1 MYIWDGRPGDP
12 NGLTRIV
19 ADCGARAEHLSPRLE
34 TQLHRGTPVL
44 VGIPPEGACDPLGVI
59 RSLKLKELEIC
70 AISDARE
77 TSLTHRCQALLAGA
91 AVLLEA
97 GGNDFEDQLRHWIQ
111 NKLRAQRE
119 QIEQLE
125 RTRKLMREMQIV
137 GDSAP
142 LLQTFQLLVKISPL
156 SDVPVLISGESG
168 TGKELFAHA
177 LHKLDPKRSHG
188 RFVSLNCAAISA
200 QLVESE
206 LFGHRKGSFTGAES
220 HRKGLIRS
228 AEGGTLFLDEV
239 GELEMALQAKML
251 RVLQEKRVLGVGEDT
266 DVAVDVRVVA
276 ATNRSLEQ
284 MVKAGSFRE
293 DLYHRL
299 NVVNIHIPPLRERS
313 QDVSLLVSHFL
324 RKHRNISNGAE
335 FPVSHDFVNALC
347 RLELRGN
354 ARELENI
361 ICQALLSKTDM
372 NELGLLDL
380 PRNVWYSVVEVE
392 GTGDQPNQP
401 ADSAL
406 RKADPADE
414 TSREPELF
422 QQLLQSGAS
431 LAASLERCEKIL
443 LQAALRRTD
452 GNQSQTA
459 RLLGITPRSVYNK
472 LRRHNLA
479 A

>member
-1 MYIWDGRPGDP
+1 VVMPLDG
-12 NGLTRIV
+12 T
-19 ADCGARAEHLSPRLE
+19 
-34 TQLHRGTPVL
+34 
-44 VGIPPEGACDPLGVI
+44 CDPLGVI

-70 AISDARE
+70 AITDARE
-77 TSLTHRCQALLAGA
+77 TSLTRRCQALLAGA
-91 AVLLEA
+91 AVLLETA
-97 GGNDFEDQLRHWIQ
+97 ANDFTDQLRQWIQ
-111 NKLRAQRE
+111 NKLSAQRE

-137 GDSAP
+137 GDSPP
-142 LLQTFQLLVKISPL
+142 LIQAFRLLVKISAL

-188 RFVSLNCAAISA
+188 TFVSLNCAAISA

-206 LFGHRKGSFTGAES
+206 LFGHRKGSFTGAER

-239 GELEMALQAKML
+239 GELDLALQAKML
-251 RVLQEKRVLGVGEDT
+251 RVLQEKRVLGVGEDS
-266 DVAVDVRVVA
+266 DIPVDIRVVA

-299 NVVNIHIPPLRERS
+299 NVVNIHIPPLRERN
-313 QDVSLLVSHFL
+313 QDVALLVSHFL

-335 FPVSHDFVNALC
+335 FPASRDFVSALC
-347 RLELRGN
+347 RLALRGN

-380 PRNVWYSVVEVE
+380 PRNVWYSVVAVE
-392 GTGDQPNQP
+392 TNGDQPTP
-401 ADSAL
+401 PVATDL
-406 RKADPADE
+406 RKPDPAVE
-414 TSREPELF
+414 TSPEPDLF
-422 QQLLQSGAS
+422 QQLLQSGAG

>member
-1 MYIWDGRPGDP
+1 LDGRPADP
-12 NGLTRIV
+12 NALAQIV
-19 ADCGARAEHLSPRLE
+19 EDCGARAKILSPRVE

-44 VGIPPEGACDPLGVI
+44 VAMPPDGTYDPLGVI
-59 RSLKLKELEIC
+59 RSLKLKDLEIC
-70 AISDARE
+70 VITDAHD
-77 TSLTHRCQALLAGA
+77 TSLTRRCQALLAGA

-97 GGNDFEDQLRHWIQ
+97 QGNGFTDQLRQWIQ
-111 NKLRAQRE
+111 NKLKAQRE
-119 QIEQLE
+119 QLEQLE
-125 RTRKLMREMQIV
+125 RTRKLMCEMQIV

-142 LLQTFQLLVKISPL
+142 LLHAFRLLVKISAL

-168 TGKELFAHA
+168 TGKELFAQA
-177 LHKLDPKRSHG
+177 LHKLDPKRSHST
-188 RFVSLNCAAISA
+188 FVSLNCAAISA

-206 LFGHRKGSFTGAES
+206 LFGHRKGSFTGAER

-239 GELEMALQAKML
+239 GELDMGLQAKML

-266 DVAVDVRVVA
+266 DVAVDIRVVA

-284 MVKAGSFRE
+284 MLKAGSFRE

-299 NVVNIHIPPLRERS
+299 NVVNINIPPLRERS
-313 QDVSLLVSHFL
+313 QDIALLVSHFL

-335 FPVSHDFVNALC
+335 FPVSHDFVSALC

-361 ICQALLSKTDM
+361 ICQALLGKADLD
-372 NELGLLDL
+372 ELGLLDL
-380 PRNVWYSVVEVE
+380 PRNVWHSVIAVE
-392 GTGDQPNQP
+392 GREAQPTPP
-401 ADSAL
+401 ADTAF
-406 RKADPADE
+406 RKPDPADE

-422 QQLLQSGAS
+422 QQLLRSGTS
-431 LAASLERCEKIL
+431 LAASLECCEKIL

-452 GNQSQTA
+452 GNQSETA